1 MKKTLLMAA
10 AALAAGI
17 ITSQAQPVYSQN
29 IVGYVNVP
37 AVIGYTAMDNP
48 LSNNGNNSATNL
60 FDTTSGAND
69 GSIILTWAGTH
80 YTQTAFDSSKAT
92 GFTDAATGLQTL
104 SPPVLA
110 PGAGFLFNNQNASNT
125 LTFTGSVAVDGPGT
139 ATNVVGVTTNVL
151 SAGSVYVF
159 PSSKIPIGG
168 GISSVL
174 GIVNVG
180 GALDG
185 CIVVIPNII
194 GGAIHGYTQIA
205 FDSSKPTGFTDAA
218 TGIQTN
224 AEPVIAVGGSFLFSN
239 QSGSDYQWIQSL

>member
-37 AVIGYTAMDNP
+37 AQVGYTTMDNP

-60 FDTTSGAND
+60 FNTTSGAND

-80 YTQTAFDSSKAT
+80 YSQTVFDSGQTT
-92 GFTDAATGLQTL
+92 GFASASTGLAVPAPIL
-104 SPPVLA
+104 PP
-110 PGAGFLFNNQNASNT
+110 GQGFLFNNQSGSSNT
-125 LTFTGSVAVDGPGT
+125 ITFTGSVAVDGPGT
-139 ATNVVGVTTNVL
+139 ATNVVGVTTNIL
-151 SAGSVYVF
+151 SHSTLYVF
-159 PSSKIPIGG
+159 PSSKIAVGG

-174 GIVNVG
+174 GIKNVA

-185 CIVVIPNII
+185 CIVLVPNII
-194 GGAIHGYTQIA
+194 GGVVHGYNQTV
-205 FDSSKPTGFTDAA
+205 FDSAQTTGFASA
-218 TGIQTN
+218 STGLV
-224 AEPVIAVGGSFLFSN
+224 APEPVIPVGGSFLFSN